1 MADFTKQANFRL
13 SARHIQIISTLA
25 SSQHVTKAAVVE
37 HALELLDQA
46 VNNGYQL
53 HATAGGPTR
62 QANFRLSV
70 SHVKVIDRL
79 AARGGVT
86 KAAVVEQALELA
98 EQQVNAGATIS
109 SGNHR
114 SPSLTPATDGSAA
127 LKVADPQSAPVL
139 MYMNGPV
146 AEQAAVAQATP
157 QVAATAA
164 VAPQAQAQPQAQL
177 NPADQALSYAQQAQP
192 VPEPEPARRQEA
204 PVNPASAANAQPQAS
219 AQPAATAVPAPTA
232 APAPSAAPAPASA
245 APSDS
250 TPDQEPEPEEAP
262 KAKKPR
268 EAKRTRATRNAKAT
282 GSRKTRREADDQ
294 EDEEAEDPAS
304 VQPAMAAQQQLPMGP
319 LGPLMQ
325 APNGSAY
332 YMGAYPM
339 NPAGAPMAGMSPTA
353 MGPFGKPLGSDG
365 QPMVDAKAA
374 EEAAQKAAEEA
385 AAKATEAAQRAAQE
399 AAEKAA
405 KEAQKAA
412 EEAAA
417 KAAQE
422 AAERATQ
429 EATAKAQRDLHEA
442 QMKTA
447 VLEQKLSGQIDAL
460 KQALTA
466 KDERIDSLLKQ
477 MDDRKHDDRDAR
489 FEALMAQI
497 AEASKRQSEE
507 KPVPPTVNATAP
519 APAVATPVVPTAPA
533 SSAQDHQV
541 SDPRI
546 DQILRQLDEQKNDDR
561 SSRLEALVRDL
572 AQKVSNPA
580 QQANPVPVSAAPS
593 AGKGEGGLNAE
604 DLLKIINAI
613 TSANQPKEPAAS
625 DARISEARESG
636 REEGRRAAR
645 EENDRRIE
653 DLRREY
659 ERKLE
664 DARAEGYEDGQRDAM
679 SQQDKLLDEARTSG
693 AFAERAKIANMRGW
707 VFGEKRR
714 YLKVHVTM

>member
-53 HATAGGPTR
+53 HVNTGGPTR

-70 SHVKVIDRL
+70 SHVKIIDRL

-98 EQQVNAGATIS
+98 EQQVNAGGAIS

-114 SPSLTPATDGSAA
+114 APSLTPVTDGSTA
-127 LKVADPQSAPVL
+127 LKVTEPQSAPVL
-139 MYMNGPV
+139 MYMNSPV
-146 AEQAAVAQATP
+146 AEQATVAQATP

-164 VAPQAQAQPQAQL
+164 VAAQAQSQTQV
-177 NPADQALSYAQQAQP
+177 NPADQALSFAQQAQP
-192 VPEPEPARRQEA
+192 VPEPEPAKRQEA
-204 PVNPASAANAQPQAS
+204 PVNAQPQA
-219 AQPAATAVPAPTA
+219 ATQPAA
-232 APAPSAAPAPASA
+232 APAVTPAVMPAPASA
-245 APSDS
+245 AAPAPTTADAPS
-250 TPDQEPEPEEAP
+250 QEPESDPEPQEAP

-268 EAKRTRATRNAKAT
+268 EAKKPRATRNAKAAT
-282 GSRKTRREADDQ
+282 SRKSRREADDQ
-294 EDEEAEDPAS
+294 DDEAEDSAS
-304 VQPAMAAQQQLPMGP
+304 DLTAIAAQQQLPMGP
-319 LGPLMQ
+319 FGPLMQ
-325 APNGSAY
+325 APNGSSY

-339 NPAGAPMAGMSPTA
+339 GAASMPSAPMNPVA
-353 MGPFGKPLGSDG
+353 MGPFA
-365 QPMVDAKAA
+365 QPAPDTSSMVDAKAA

-385 AAKATEAAQRAAQE
+385 AAKATEAAQKAAQE

-417 KAAQE
+417 KAARE

-497 AEASKRQSEE
+497 AESSKKQSEE
-507 KPVPPTVNATAP
+507 KPLPPTVNATAP
-519 APAVATPVVPTAPA
+519 TPAVATPVVPTAPVA
-533 SSAQDHQV
+533 PAQDHQV

-679 SQQDKLLDEARTSG
+679 VQQDKLLDEARTSG

>member
-1 MADFTKQANFRL
+1 MAEFTKQANFRL

-70 SHVKVIDRL
+70 SHVKIIDRL

-86 KAAVVEQALELA
+86 KAAVVEQALEIA

-127 LKVADPQSAPVL
+127 LKVAEPQSPPVL

-164 VAPQAQAQPQAQL
+164 VAAQAQPQAQL

-192 VPEPEPARRQEA
+192 VPEPEPARRQETPA
-204 PVNPASAANAQPQAS
+204 NAVSPASAQSQAA
-219 AQPAATAVPAPTA
+219 AQPAAATPTPA
-232 APAPSAAPAPASA
+232 SAPASD

-268 EAKRTRATRNAKAT
+268 EAKRPRATRNAKAT
-282 GSRKTRREADDQ
+282 ASRKTRREADDQ
-294 EDEEAEDPAS
+294 EDEEAEDTAS
-304 VQPAMAAQQQLPMGP
+304 VKSAMAAQQQLPMGP
-319 LGPLMQ
+319 LVPLMQ
-325 APNGSAY
+325 APNGSSY

-339 NPAGAPMAGMSPTA
+339 NPAGASVTGMSAAA
-353 MGPFGKPLGSDG
+353 MGPLAKPLGSDG
-365 QPMVDAKAA
+365 QPMVEAKAA

-385 AAKATEAAQRAAQE
+385 AAKATEAAQKAAQE

-429 EATAKAQRDLHEA
+429 EATVKAQRDLHEA

-460 KQALTA
+460 KQVLTA

-507 KPVPPTVNATAP
+507 KPVPPTVNVTAP

-533 SSAQDHQV
+533 APAQDHPV

-572 AQKVSNPA
+572 AQKVNNPA
-580 QQANPVPVSAAPS
+580 QQANPAPVSAAPS

-613 TSANQPKEPAAS
+613 TTANQPKDAASS

-645 EENDRRIE
+645 EESDRRIE

-679 SQQDKLLDEARTSG
+679 SQQERLLDEARTSG

>member
-1 MADFTKQANFRL
+1 MANFTKQANFRL

-53 HATAGGPTR
+53 HVNTGGPTR

-70 SHVKVIDRL
+70 SHVKIIDRL

-98 EQQVNAGATIS
+98 EQQVNAGGAIS

-114 SPSLTPATDGSAA
+114 APSLTPVTDGSTA
-127 LKVADPQSAPVL
+127 LKVTEPQSAPVL
-139 MYMNGPV
+139 MYMNSPV
-146 AEQAAVAQATP
+146 AEQATVAQATP

-164 VAPQAQAQPQAQL
+164 VAAQAQSQTQV
-177 NPADQALSYAQQAQP
+177 NPADQALSFAQQAQP
-192 VPEPEPARRQEA
+192 VPEPEPAKRQEA
-204 PVNPASAANAQPQAS
+204 PVNAQPQA
-219 AQPAATAVPAPTA
+219 ATQPAA
-232 APAPSAAPAPASA
+232 APAVTPAVMPAPASA
-245 APSDS
+245 AAPAPTTADAPS
-250 TPDQEPEPEEAP
+250 QEPESDPEPQEAP

-268 EAKRTRATRNAKAT
+268 EAKKPRATRNAKAAT
-282 GSRKTRREADDQ
+282 SRKSRREADDQ
-294 EDEEAEDPAS
+294 DDEAEDSAS
-304 VQPAMAAQQQLPMGP
+304 DLTAIAAQQQLPMGP
-319 LGPLMQ
+319 FGPLMQ
-325 APNGSAY
+325 APNGSSY

-339 NPAGAPMAGMSPTA
+339 GAASMPSAPMNPVA
-353 MGPFGKPLGSDG
+353 MGPFA
-365 QPMVDAKAA
+365 QPAPDTSSMVDAKAA

-385 AAKATEAAQRAAQE
+385 AAKATEVAQKAAQE
-399 AAEKAA
+399 AAVKAA
-405 KEAQKAA
+405 REAQKAA

-422 AAERATQ
+422 AAKRATQ

-447 VLEQKLSGQIDAL
+447 VLEQKLTGQIDAL

-497 AEASKRQSEE
+497 AEASKKQSEE
-507 KPVPPTVNATAP
+507 KPVPPTVNVTAP
-519 APAVATPVVPTAPA
+519 APAVATPVVPTAPMM
-533 SSAQDHQV
+533 SAQDHQV

-546 DQILRQLDEQKNDDR
+546 DQILRQLDEQKKDDR

-572 AQKVSNPA
+572 AQKVNNPA
-580 QQANPVPVSAAPS
+580 QQASAAPVAATS
-593 AGKGEGGLNAE
+593 AAGKDQGGLNAE

-613 TSANQPKEPAAS
+613 TSANQPREGMTS
-625 DARISEARESG
+625 DARINEARESG
-636 REEGRRAAR
+636 REEGRRVAR
-645 EENDRRIE
+645 EEGERRIE

-659 ERKLE
+659 ERKIE

-679 SQQDKLLDEARTSG
+679 TQQEKLLEEARTSG